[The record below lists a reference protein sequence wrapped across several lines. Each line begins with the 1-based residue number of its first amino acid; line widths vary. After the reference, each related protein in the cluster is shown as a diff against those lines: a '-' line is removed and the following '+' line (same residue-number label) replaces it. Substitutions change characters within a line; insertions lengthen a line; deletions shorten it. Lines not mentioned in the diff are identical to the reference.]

1 MSDYKDTLNLP
12 QTGFPMKASL
22 AQREPERIRQWQET
36 GLYGKIRA
44 ASAGRPRF
52 ILHDGPPYANG
63 DLHLGH
69 AVNKVLKDI
78 IVKSRSLAGF
88 DAPYVPG
95 WDCHGLPIE
104 LNVEKKVGK
113 PGVKV
118 SPAEFRQKCRDYA
131 AGQVDRQRQDFIRMG
146 VLGDWENPYLT
157 MNFQFE
163 ADIVR
168 TLGRIIDNG
177 HLHKG
182 FKPVHWCLDCGSA
195 LAEAEVEYQDKRS
208 TAVDVAFVAL
218 DPAAIARACDSE
230 YAGEIAVP
238 IWTTT
243 PWTLPANM
251 AVCLH
256 PDLDYVLLAGEGRA
270 LVVAEELATAV
281 AARYGLPGVNVLGR
295 CKGRALEHQRLQHC
309 FQARDVPVVLGEHV
323 TTEAGTGAVHTAPAH
338 GQDDFQV
345 GQAYGLEVYNPVAGN
360 GVYLP
365 DTAVFGGQHVFKID
379 QPMLEL
385 LQERGVLLHSEVHDH
400 SYPHCWRHKTPIIF
414 RATPQWFVSM
424 QQNGLLQGA
433 LAAVEQVQW
442 VPEWGKARIDA
453 MLAQRPDW
461 CISRQR
467 TWGSPITLFVHR
479 ETGELHPRT
488 AELIEAVAQRI
499 EQRGIEAWFDLEP
512 ADLLG
517 DEAAVY
523 DKVTDTLDV
532 WFDSGVTHACVLRRR
547 EGLRAPADL
556 YLEGSDQHR
565 GWFQSSLLTGIAAFA
580 EAPYRQVLTHGFTVD
595 AQGRK
600 MSKSLGNV
608 IAPNAVMND
617 LGADI
622 LRLWVAATDYRGELT
637 VSDEIFKRTADSYR
651 RIRNTARFLLSNLN
665 GFDPAQHV
673 LPFADLLSLD
683 RWVIDRSARLQSE
696 IEAAY
701 ESYQFHVIYQKLHNF
716 CSNDLGG
723 FYLDVIKDRQ
733 YTTRADSRARRSAQ
747 TALYHIAEA
756 LVRWIAPILSFT
768 AEEIWENLPGEHAES
783 VFLSEWYQG
792 LERLEGNEAMGAA
805 YWQQVMAV
813 RAAVN
818 REIEVQRA
826 AGLVRGSLDTD
837 VTLYV
842 AAPLQALL
850 ASLGDELRFVL
861 ITSGATLAPL
871 DSAPTEAA
879 ATELP
884 ELRLQVH
891 VSPADKCERCWHR
904 REDVGRHA
912 QHPTLC
918 GRCVDNVEGPGEQRH
933 FA

>member
-1 MSDYKDTLNLP
+1 MQGS
-12 QTGFPMKASL
+12 G
-22 AQREPERIRQWQET
+22 
-36 GLYGKIRA
+36 
-44 ASAGRPRF
+44 AG
-52 ILHDGPPYANG
+52 
-63 DLHLGH
+63 
-69 AVNKVLKDI
+69 
-78 IVKSRSLAGF
+78 
-88 DAPYVPG
+88 
-95 WDCHGLPIE
+95 
-104 LNVEKKVGK
+104 
-113 PGVKV
+113 
-118 SPAEFRQKCRDYA
+118 
-131 AGQVDRQRQDFIRMG
+131 
-146 VLGDWENPYLT
+146 
-157 MNFQFE
+157 
-163 ADIVR
+163 
-168 TLGRIIDNG
+168 
-177 HLHKG
+177 
-182 FKPVHWCLDCGSA
+182 
-195 LAEAEVEYQDKRS
+195 
-208 TAVDVAFVAL
+208 
-218 DPAAIARACDSE
+218 
-230 YAGEIAVP
+230 
-238 IWTTT
+238 
-243 PWTLPANM
+243 
-251 AVCLH
+251 
-256 PDLDYVLLAGEGRA
+256 
-270 LVVAEELATAV
+270 
-281 AARYGLPGVNVLGR
+281 
-295 CKGRALEHQRLQHC
+295 
-309 FQARDVPVVLGEHV
+309 
-323 TTEAGTGAVHTAPAH
+323 